1 MKTNMSLNCL
11 YAYNAAIC
19 LRKAIGAVVENSKNL
34 LKLPLDKYYIAF
46 CENYKIIDK
55 TALCLSCEGCLDFE
69 FLTKIW
75 FEYICRLEEICTH
88 EQIFINSLLNKF
100 HVPDELWEKYYFIM
114 ALSENKEF
122 LFENYPEIDKD
133 ILERVSSSAKNV
145 YQNLMQAYYSNLISD
160 CNDKILRIFEV
171 LSERNLNY
179 YDVNINRKKI
189 VYFDTNVFSH
199 YVNNKSFYS
208 LVNLSKTNDYTYVY
222 SPYILEDGI
231 KSDRIHFLHD
241 CNKLVELTDNKT
253 ILAIDDTFLIK
264 KEDVFNCAKRVHLF
278 RDYTQAQEEK
288 NVYNKKFYEV
298 NFLPM
303 PNKKQNSE
311 KLNKDF
317 FSFFQNDV
325 SKNDELEDYMKAI
338 LYHAD
343 NSLDLSDIINSSIK
357 YENLQKVVDGLF
369 QFFDYIGYAYDKDE
383 KTLKSSIQDLEHV
396 KSAIASD
403 IFVTSD
409 EKLYKRATVIYTLLG
424 IKTKVMKEDD
434 FKQLLTLNKEVK

>member
-1 MKTNMSLNCL
+1 MKTNMNLNCL

-19 LRKAIGAVVENSKNL
+19 LRKAIGTVVENPKNL
-34 LKLPLDKYYIAF
+34 LNIPDDKYYIAF

-55 TALCLSCEGCLDFE
+55 ASLCLACEGCLDFE
-69 FLTKIW
+69 FLKKIW
-75 FEYICRLEEICTH
+75 FEYIGKLEEICNSETD
-88 EQIFINSLLNKF
+88 FINNLSEKF
-100 HVPDELWEKYYFIM
+100 LVPNGIWDKYFFIM
-114 ALSENKEF
+114 SLYEQKDFILKNYSDVNKET
-122 LFENYPEIDKD
+122 
-133 ILERVSSSAKNV
+133 LEKISDSVKTA
-145 YQNLMQAYYSNLISD
+145 YLNLCQTYYSNLIAD
-160 CNDKILRIFEV
+160 CNDKV
-171 LSERNLNY
+171 LDLFTVLNKRNLNFS
-179 YDVNINRKKI
+179 DVNVTGQTI
-189 VYFDTNVFSH
+189 VYFDTNVFSE
-199 YVNNKSFYS
+199 YVNNRSFYS
-208 LVNLSKTNDYTYVY
+208 LVNHSQSKLYTYVY

-253 ILAIDDTFLIK
+253 VLAIDDTFLIK

-298 NFLPM
+298 IFLPM

-424 IKTKVMKEDD
+424 IKTKVMKKYD
-434 FKQLLTLNKEVK
+434 FKQLLTK

>member
-1 MKTNMSLNCL
+1 MKTNMNLNCL

-19 LRKAIGAVVENSKNL
+19 LREAIGTVVENPKNL
-34 LKLPLDKYYIAF
+34 LNIPDDKYYIAF
-46 CENYKIIDK
+46 CEDYKIIDK
-55 TALCLSCEGCLDFE
+55 ASLCLACEGCLDFE

-75 FEYICRLEEICTH
+75 FRYIYELDEICKN
-88 EQIFINSLLNKF
+88 EQIFINNLLNKF
-100 HVPDELWEKYYFIM
+100 HVPGELWEKYYFIM

-133 ILERVSSSAKNV
+133 ILERVSSSAKTA
-145 YQNLMQAYYSNLISD
+145 YLNLCQTYYSNLIAD
-160 CNDKILRIFEV
+160 CNDKV
-171 LSERNLNY
+171 LDLFTVLNKRNLNFS
-179 YDVNINRKKI
+179 DVNVTGQTI
-189 VYFDTNVFSH
+189 VYFDTNVFSE
-199 YVNNKSFYS
+199 YVNNRSFYS
-208 LVNLSKTNDYTYVY
+208 LVNHSKSKLYTYVY

-298 NFLPM
+298 IFLPM

-403 IFVTSD
+403 IFVTTD

-424 IKTKVMKEDD
+424 IKTKVMKKDD
-434 FKQLLTLNKEVK
+434 FKQLLTK

>member
-1 MKTNMSLNCL
+1 MKINMNRNCL

-34 LKLPLDKYYIAF
+34 LNIPIDKYYIAF
-46 CENYKIIDK
+46 CEDYKIINK

-75 FEYICRLEEICTH
+75 FHYTDELDEICNN

-114 ALSENKEF
+114 SLSENKAF
-122 LFENYPEIDKD
+122 LIKNYPEIDKKT
-133 ILERVSSSAKNV
+133 LEKISTSAKMA

-160 CNDKILRIFEV
+160 CDDKVLRIFEV

-179 YDVNINRKKI
+179 YDVNIDGKKI

-208 LVNLSKTNDYTYVY
+208 LVNLSKNNDYIYVY

-231 KSDRIHFLHD
+231 KSDRIHFLYD

-253 ILAIDDTFLIK
+253 ILSINDTFLIK
-264 KEDVFNCAKRVHLF
+264 KEDVFDCAKRVHLF

-288 NVYNKKFYEV
+288 NIYKKKFYELT
-298 NFLPM
+298 FLPI

-311 KLNKDF
+311 KMNKDF
-317 FSFFQNDV
+317 FSFVKNDV
-325 SKNDELEDYMKAI
+325 AKNDELKNYMKSI
-338 LYHAD
+338 LYQVD
-343 NSLDLSDIINSSIK
+343 NSLDLSEIINGSIN
-357 YENLQKVVDGLF
+357 YENLQKVMDGLF
-369 QFFDYIGYAYDKDE
+369 QFFDYIGYACDKDE
-383 KTLKSSIQDLEHV
+383 KTLKSGIQDLEHV
-396 KSAIASD
+396 KSATASD

-409 EKLYKRATVIYTLLG
+409 DNLYKRATVIYTLLG
-424 IKTKVMKEDD
+424 IKTKVIKEDE
-434 FKQLLTLNKEVK
+434 FRQLLIPKGK